1 MSGVKKGAKAAATPK
16 NIKNTKNAKK
26 ASSESEPDYLK
37 YLGNF
42 PKESPLCD
50 DRVTDE
56 VSLMI
61 QACTLEST
69 DQQIEHMRKTVLKD
83 FDHVEHEKLGTYV
96 GYPPL
101 GKNQKAYKTLANFT
115 DLRSQNSTGLAN
127 LITINPSVRLWIES
141 FMRVVTNEIYM
152 IKEETPKNAIE
163 ALDKIKKIQPS
174 LAATIFSIHTDE
186 EHINND
192 YSNLDKLDEMLQEH
206 IENDKLR
213 LYSIKKLSIF
223 FKLLSEQIRRSMLS
237 NKSSLNF
244 RKMMEI
250 MDLTLGPF
258 NYDMR
263 PETRASMMEYSDGQL
278 VSAAEDREKNKKAKG
293 KTPAGKK
300 MTEKDRIASRITKV
314 VAPKKGK
321 KAPAKSTK
329 AAKSKKE
336 ESENDDEDDN
346 VGYEDSEENIIEDTD
361 DVEDD
366 E

>member
-1 MSGVKKGAKAAATPK
+1 MSKTATKTAKGNKAAPAKA
-16 NIKNTKNAKK
+16 TKGKK
-26 ASSESEPDYLK
+26 IDSDSEPDYIK

-42 PKESPLCD
+42 PKDSPLCD

-69 DQQIEHMRKTVLKD
+69 DQQIESMRKTVLKD
-83 FDHVEHEKLGTYV
+83 FDHVEHEKLGTYI

-115 DLRSQNSTGLAN
+115 DLRSQNSTGMAN
-127 LITINPSVRLWIES
+127 LITINQSVRLWIES
-141 FMRVVTNEIYM
+141 FVRVFTNEVYM
-152 IKEETPKNAIE
+152 IKDEVPKNAVDE
-163 ALDKIKKIQPS
+163 LDKIKKIRPS
-174 LAATIFSIHTDE
+174 LAATIFSIHTNED
-186 EHINND
+186 HINND

-223 FKLLSEQIRRSMLS
+223 FKLMAEQIRRSMLT

-244 RKMMEI
+244 KKMMEI

-263 PETRASMMEYSDGQL
+263 PETRSAMMEYSDQQL
-278 VSAAEDREKNKKAKG
+278 INAAEDREKSKKTKG

-300 MTEKDRIASRITKV
+300 MTEKDRIAGRIARV
-314 VAPKKGK
+314 SAPKKGK
-321 KAPAKSTK
+321 KTPAKAK
-329 AAKSKKE
+329 AKKE
-336 ESENDDEDDN
+336 ESENEEEAEDEN
-346 VGYEDSEENIIEDTD
+346 VGYDDSEENIIEDTE